1 MPPSV
6 LYAIVDRTVEITFRG
21 VVTYT
26 LDERTTDGGVFGGN
40 TLFSITCS
48 DGGSFTSVSTCSE
61 PHFFF
66 RRGCERRDHWLESC
80 GIVITWETGTARHLG
95 SFFVASTTG
104 FAPLTSR
111 ERLQPRRTIRGII
124 TRGVVSLLATEQ
136 PFAFVH
142 ISHRWHYFCALTS
155 IFAGMFG
162 GVRLRAPAGGSTRVS
177 NTKRTKSW
185 TYDLPGLDNRK
196 YCCFNARRGTS
207 FDESGKTRHLQIR
220 PELPSELNVV
230 CSVGHSDSYPY
241 EMASFHSESQMQS
254 GQNWESVTWPS

>member
-1 MPPSV
+1 MECLVETHFSQSLVRMAV
-6 LYAIVDRTVEITFRG
+6 LSPVFQHVPNHIFSFVA
-21 VVTYT
+21 VVR
-26 LDERTTDGGVFGGN
+26 DATT
-40 TLFSITCS
+40 
-48 DGGSFTSVSTCSE
+48 GSS
-61 PHFFF
+61 
-66 RRGCERRDHWLESC
+66 LA

-162 GVRLRAPAGGSTRVS
+162 GVRLRAPAGSSTRVS